1 MTAAVYDT
9 EIEQGAT
16 FQLSLTWRDENS
28 NLVNL
33 TGYTAR
39 MQVRAVITDTTPLLD
54 LTTTNG
60 AIVLGG
66 ALGTIA
72 VTASA
77 AQTAALTAPSKG
89 VYDLE
94 LVSPSGF
101 VTRLLKGHVKIT
113 PEVTR

>member
-1 MTAAVYDT
+1 MTAAQHDIT
-9 EIEQGAT
+9 IEQGAT
-16 FQLSLTWRDENS
+16 FTLNLVWRDAN
-28 NLVNL
+28 NVPVNL

-39 MQVRAVITDTTPLLD
+39 MQVRSSYTDPTAQLS
-54 LTTTNG
+54 LTTENG

-77 AQTAALTAPSKG
+77 TSTDDITVRSG

-94 LVSPSGF
+94 LQASDGT
-101 VTRLLKGHVKIT
+101 VTRLVQGKVTIS